1 MAKGSDNSTA
11 IGLLLMRLIAG
22 GLLFYGHGLPKLM
35 NWRERMSTFSDPIGL
50 GPAPGFWLVVFA
62 EVVCSV
68 LVMLG
73 WFTRAACVLP
83 IGFFLIAALIHHAED
98 PFRQKEL
105 ALIYMAPFLCL
116 LFTGPGRFSLDA
128 RFGPKVTF
136 KGS

>member
-1 MAKGSDNSTA
+1 MARGMDNASS

-22 GLLFYGHGLPKLM
+22 GLLFYGHGLPKIL
-35 NWRERMSTFSDPIGL
+35 NWQERVNTFGDPIGL
-50 GPAPGFWLVVFA
+50 GSAPGFWLVVFT
-62 EVVCSV
+62 EVVCAF

-73 WFTRAACVLP
+73 WATRFAVVLP
-83 IGFFLIAALIHHAED
+83 IGFFLIAGLIHHADD

-105 ALIYMAPFLCL
+105 AFIYLAPFVCL
-116 LFTGPGRFSLDA
+116 LFTGPGRYSLDA